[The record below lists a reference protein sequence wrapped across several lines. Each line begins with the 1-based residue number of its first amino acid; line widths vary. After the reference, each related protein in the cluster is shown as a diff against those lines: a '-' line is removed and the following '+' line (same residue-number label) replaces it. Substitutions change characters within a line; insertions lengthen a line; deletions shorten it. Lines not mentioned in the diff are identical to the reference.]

1 MHIENGS
8 VVSFLYTLNDPAGNP
23 IETNRDSDHPAVYL
37 HGAKNVVPK
46 LEEAFAGKK
55 AGDHFELTLEPA
67 DAYGERRDNAI
78 ERVPAKYLKHE
89 GKLKPGQAVQIHTKD
104 GGAMLVSVVKIG
116 KFSVDVDTNHP
127 LAGKTLNY
135 VIDIVDVRAA
145 SEEEKAHGHA
155 HGVGGHQH

>member
-1 MHIENGS
+1 MQIENGS
-8 VVSFLYTLNDPAGNP
+8 VVSFLYTLNDTSGNP
-23 IETNRDSDHPAVYL
+23 IETNRDGDHPAVYL
-37 HGAKNVVPK
+37 HGASNVVPK
-46 LEEAFAGKK
+46 LEEAFVGKK

-67 DAYGERRDNAI
+67 DAYGERRENAI

-89 GKLKPGQAVQIHTKD
+89 GKLKPGQAVQINTKD
-104 GGAMLVSVVKIG
+104 GAMLVTVVKVG

-135 VIDIVDVRAA
+135 VVDIVDVRAA
-145 SEEEKAHGHA
+145 TEEEKAHGHA

>member
-1 MHIENGS
+1 MQIENGS
-8 VVSFLYTLNDPAGNP
+8 VVSFLYTLTDTAGNA
-23 IETNRDSDHPAVYL
+23 IESNREGGHPSVYL
-37 HGAKNVVPK
+37 HGASNVVPK
-46 LEEAFAGKK
+46 LEAAFAGKK
-55 AGDHFELTLEPA
+55 VGDHFELTLEPA

-89 GKLKPGQAVQIHTKD
+89 GKLKLGQPVQINTKD
-104 GGAMLVSVVKIG
+104 GAMLVSVVKVG

-135 VIDIVDVRAA
+135 VVDVVDVRAA
-145 SEEEKAHGHA
+145 TEEEKAHGHA

>member
-1 MHIENGS
+1 MQIENGS
-8 VVSFLYTLNDPAGNP
+8 VVSFLYTLNDTEGNP
-23 IETNRDSDHPAVYL
+23 IETNRDGAHPAVYL
-37 HGAKNVVPK
+37 HGASNVVPK
-46 LEEAFAGKK
+46 LEAAFAGKK

-67 DAYGERRDNAI
+67 DAYGERRENAI

-89 GKLKPGQAVQIHTKD
+89 GKLKIGQAVQINTKD
-104 GGAMLVSVVKIG
+104 GAMLVSVVKVG

-135 VIDIVDVRAA
+135 VVDIVDVRAA
-145 SEEEKAHGHA
+145 TEEEKAHKHA